1 MDYLIGSLAL
11 NLLVLFYLSVL
22 SVVFIN
28 TFVFS
33 LDLTLFVL
41 SFWLLLNVVKVIG
54 IALKGNNS
62 LPLGTIVFPEL

>member
-1 MDYLIGSLAL
+1 MDYLIGSSAL

-41 SFWLLLNVVKVIG
+41 SFWLY
-54 IALKGNNS
+54 
-62 LPLGTIVFPEL
+62 